1 MQKDEMEKF
10 KKKKTRKSPT
20 NENIKQE
27 AGEVNEEGKKQHEI
41 CRLYILD
48 WLILSIEQFHSSNF
62 IMHHSPFIKMYEGF
76 NAAEQEAK

>member
-48 WLILSIEQFHSSNF
+48 
-62 IMHHSPFIKMYEGF
+62 
-76 NAAEQEAK
+76 